1 MDGWMLTR
9 EFWALLPLVINNQDA
24 GVCFAFKAEFFILL
38 SYLNA
43 TLAVDYSEIRSSS
56 QRWEVQ
62 KIRTIRHI
70 GASFCLSG
78 KTFPWSK

>member
-1 MDGWMLTR
+1 MLTQG

-24 GVCFAFKAEFFILL
+24 GVRFAFKAEFFILL
-38 SYLNA
+38 PYLNA
-43 TLAVDYSEIRSSS
+43 TLAVDYSQIRPSS

-62 KIRTIRHI
+62 KIRTMRHI
-70 GASFCLSG
+70 GTSFCLSG